1 MAQLIV
7 SWLICDDRLRV
18 HAINAVGQRRGRI
31 IEIEHVATGGRF
43 HGSAQRLERML
54 QRIDGESDQ
63 DGRGRQTG
71 LLNVN
76 VCLGGRCEGR
86 CMHSFFLK
94 VAKTFYGFLPILFR
108 HLDDLV
114 GRRTRSAET
123 IQASMR
129 CPFHGFQP
137 VQFFIRR
144 EHRFDLPDRPLKHNE
159 QAWAAVAEHQ
169 WARLY
174 DPSDAAPTME
184 QLPTHCGAGTLGAA
198 IYWPGNHGQSKPK
211 I

>member
-1 MAQLIV
+1 
-7 SWLICDDRLRV
+7 
-18 HAINAVGQRRGRI
+18 
-31 IEIEHVATGGRF
+31 
-43 HGSAQRLERML
+43 
-54 QRIDGESDQ
+54 
-63 DGRGRQTG
+63 
-71 LLNVN
+71 
-76 VCLGGRCEGR
+76 
-86 CMHSFFLK
+86 MHSFFLK

-129 CPFHGFQP
+129 CPFHGFQS

-144 EHRFDLPDRPLKHNE
+144 EHRFDLPDRPLRHNE
-159 QAWAAVAEHQ
+159 QAWAAVAEQQ
-169 WARLY
+169 WARLF
-174 DPSDAAPTME
+174 DPSEAAPTME

-198 IYWPGNHGQSKPK
+198 IYWPGYHGQSKPK